1 MALACRIDNVT
12 MEAHGCGLVRCPADL
27 SVIHVCRPLSAPR
40 IHLIRP
46 FGLRSSLRLQ
56 SLARRSVPLQLEQ
69 FFNGPQNVLWAAV
82 GAPLPWLGSGAATY
96 LYVPTAETAS
106 LYGFVQ
112 ARKRVGRPEA
122 DVIRIA
128 PVHDADPQ
136 AGGIWQRLLE
146 RVAHDAGEH
155 GIQRLYLCLEN
166 DDEAMGT
173 VTASGYAPYIQETLF
188 RHSGVATPKRGN
200 MGSWPNVHSQ
210 SEADSFALHRLH
222 SRHTP
227 HLVQQAEGMLA
238 GNGDG
243 PSSLDLRKWWQPEH
257 VEGFVYDDGEIL
269 AASQIVRGRNVHWLH
284 LLGDPSATEPVAALL
299 GCSLDA
305 LGRYS
310 ERPVFCPLRPYQSGF
325 GPLLL
330 DAGFEPGPTVT
341 RFVKHTTSMVRKT
354 VAVPMAERVEATLP
368 TLAPADTSVPAPPR
382 NFPHPA

>member
-1 MALACRIDNVT
+1 MV
-12 MEAHGCGLVRCPADL
+12 AHVCVLIRCPASS
-27 SVIHVCRPLSAPR
+27 SVIHVCRPLPAPR
-40 IHLIRP
+40 IPLIRP
-46 FGLRSSLRLQ
+46 FGLRNSLRLQ
-56 SLARRSVPLQLEQ
+56 SLARRSAPLQLEQ

-96 LYVPTAETAS
+96 LYVPTSETAS

-112 ARKRVGRPEA
+112 AVKRVGRPEA
-122 DVIRIA
+122 DVTRIA

-188 RHSGVATPKRGN
+188 RHSGVSTPKGGST
-200 MGSWPNVHSQ
+200 GSWPNVRSQ
-210 SEADSFALHRLH
+210 SETDSFALQRLH

-238 GNGDG
+238 SNGDG
-243 PSSLDLRKWWQPEH
+243 ASSLDLRKWWQPER
-257 VEGFVYDDGEIL
+257 VEGFVYDDSEIL
-269 AASQIVRGRNVHWLH
+269 AASQIARGRNVHWLH
-284 LLGDPSATEPVAALL
+284 LLGDPSTPEPVAALL
-299 GCSLDA
+299 ACSLDA

-310 ERPVFCPLRPYQSGF
+310 ERPVFCPLRPYQSSF
-325 GPLLL
+325 GPLLR

-341 RFVKHTTSMVRKT
+341 RFVKHTTSMVKKPA
-354 VAVPMAERVEATLP
+354 AVPIAERVEVTLP
-368 TLAPADTSVPAPPR
+368 TLAPADASVPAPAR